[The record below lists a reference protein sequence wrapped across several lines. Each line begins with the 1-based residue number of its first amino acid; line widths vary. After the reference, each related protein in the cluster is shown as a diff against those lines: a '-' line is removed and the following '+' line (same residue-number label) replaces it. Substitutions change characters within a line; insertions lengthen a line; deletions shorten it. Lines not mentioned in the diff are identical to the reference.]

1 MRTTFLIV
9 ILTVFY
15 SVSPALAAPVQ
26 DRVQGTFLGCRLG
39 EDFQSV
45 SNPERWECRDCCR
58 RDGVERVCIEQFKR
72 LRDIRFGGREWG
84 NFNMYFS
91 PGGIFYMVSMNRGF
105 GTPGEAE
112 PEYTSLLADI
122 DSKYGRVKDI
132 RREEGLSADGTRR
145 SVTYT
150 GSDGAVCT
158 VSLERSEAVNNSL
171 YWFVTLTYWREDLRA
186 AAQEEIIREM

>member
-1 MRTTFLIV
+1 MKVWKPSAARNIWRICSHETD
-9 ILTVFY
+9 FY
-15 SVSPALAAPVQ
+15 FA
-26 DRVQGTFLGCRLG
+26 R
-39 EDFQSV
+39 
-45 SNPERWECRDCCR
+45 
-58 RDGVERVCIEQFKR
+58 RVCGDSHSGIRADGNTGLLPRPGAQFKR

-112 PEYTSLLADI
+112 PEYTSLLADL

-132 RREEGLSADGTRR
+132 RREEGLSAEGTRR

-171 YWFVTLTYWREDLRA
+171 YWFVMLTYWREDLRA

>member
-1 MRTTFLIV
+1 MRRTV
-9 ILTVFY
+9 ILLA
-15 SVSPALAAPVQ
+15 ALAVTAIAAYAQTEIQ
-26 DRVQGTFLGCRLG
+26 DRFLGLELG
-39 EDFQSV
+39 QTYSEMLEIPGLGSR
-45 SNPERWECRDCCR
+45 SRDCCR
-58 RDGVERVCIEQFKR
+58 RDGAERLYAGQFKR

-91 PGGIFYMVSMNRGF
+91 PGGIFYMVGMNRGF

-112 PEYTSLLADI
+112 PEYTSLLADL
-122 DSKYGRVKDI
+122 DSKYGHAKDI
-132 RREEGLSADGTRR
+132 RREEETAVDGTRR

-186 AAQEEIIREM
+186 AAQEKIIREM

>member
-1 MRTTFLIV
+1 MLEI
-9 ILTVFY
+9 
-15 SVSPALAAPVQ
+15 P
-26 DRVQGTFLGCRLG
+26 GLGVR
-39 EDFQSV
+39 S
-45 SNPERWECRDCCR
+45 RDCCR
-58 RDGVERVCIEQFKR
+58 RDGTERVYVEQFKR

-91 PGGIFYMVSMNRGF
+91 PGGIFYMVSMNKGF

-112 PEYTSLLADI
+112 PEYTSLLTDL

-158 VSLERSEAVNNSL
+158 VSLERGEAVNNSL

>member
-1 MRTTFLIV
+1 MRRTF
-9 ILTVFY
+9 ILLA
-15 SVSPALAAPVQ
+15 ALAVTAIAAYAQ
-26 DRVQGTFLGCRLG
+26 TEIQGCFLGLELG
-39 EDFQSV
+39 QTYSEMLEIPGLGGRS
-45 SNPERWECRDCCR
+45 RDCCR
-58 RDGVERVCIEQFKR
+58 RDGTERVCVGQFKR

-112 PEYTSLLADI
+112 PEYTSLLADL

-132 RREEGLSADGTRR
+132 RREEETSADGTRR
-145 SVTYT
+145 SVTFT